1 MHRQTTLHELQM
13 VENNNSLSKEIK
25 GAMFLDDE
33 LESICQDETICEEKS
48 FMLFQACLKRIPK
61 PDQVRPQDF
70 LNEIRKIEGGW
81 KLFCKRHPQYRPEGF
96 RDLMMKQCGDI
107 LSKPVLEYLHWN

>member
-1 MHRQTTLHELQM
+1 
-13 VENNNSLSKEIK
+13 
-25 GAMFLDDE
+25 MFLDDE
-33 LESICQDETICEEKS
+33 LESICQDETISKEKS
-48 FMLFQACLKRIPK
+48 IMLFQACLKRIPK

-70 LNEIRKIEGGW
+70 LNEIRKIEGSW

>member
-1 MHRQTTLHELQM
+1 
-13 VENNNSLSKEIK
+13 
-25 GAMFLDDE
+25 MFLDDE
-33 LESICQDETICEEKS
+33 LEAIYTEHGFNPETSVRLLK
-48 FMLFQACLKRIPK
+48 ACIAR
-61 PDQVRPQDF
+61 
-70 LNEIRKIEGGW
+70 IRKIEDCPRPEDFLNDIKRIENGW

>member
-1 MHRQTTLHELQM
+1 
-13 VENNNSLSKEIK
+13 
-25 GAMFLDDE
+25 MFLDEE
-33 LESICQDETICEEKS
+33 LESIYQDETINDKKS

-61 PDQVRPQDF
+61 PEQGRPQDF

-96 RDLMMKQCGDI
+96 HDLMMKQCGDI
-107 LSKPVLEYLHWN
+107 LSKPVLEYLHWD